1 MTLTVTA
8 VLLLSGIGYA
18 AIPGSDGVIRTCYN
32 PAFGLLRVIDAGTG
46 QSCSRSEQPLAINQT
61 GPKGDTGAPGPA
73 GPRGLQGATG
83 PAGPAG
89 AGSNTIRTQYLATGL
104 LECTTLCTIFHL
116 NPVGTTDTDSDD
128 LGLRDVRVPAGGM
141 KVSRFAVTLP
151 DSNISVP
158 AGHSVRIAFYNE
170 ANATESFVSCT
181 ISGGERTCSDPTTA
195 TIPAGTQFFMAVD
208 SSFSIRQRPAINVD
222 WVGETDLG

>member
-1 MTLTVTA
+1 
-8 VLLLSGIGYA
+8 LLE
-18 AIPGSDGVIRTCYN
+18 
-32 PAFGLLRVIDAGTG
+32 
-46 QSCSRSEQPLAINQT
+46 SERPLAISQR
-61 GPKGDTGAPGPA
+61 GPKGDPGAPGPA

-104 LECTTLCTIFHL
+104 LDCTTLCTIFHL

-128 LGLRDVRVPAGGM
+128 PGLRHVRAPAGGL

-158 AGHSVRIAFYNE
+158 AGHSVTIGLYNE
-170 ANATESFVSCT
+170 ANATESFASCT
-181 ISGGERTCSDPTTA
+181 ISGGGRTCTDPTTA
-195 TIPAGTQFFMAVD
+195 TIPAGTQFFMAVG
-208 SSFSIRQRPAINVD
+208 SSFSITQRPAISVD
-222 WVGETDLG
+222 WVGETGLG